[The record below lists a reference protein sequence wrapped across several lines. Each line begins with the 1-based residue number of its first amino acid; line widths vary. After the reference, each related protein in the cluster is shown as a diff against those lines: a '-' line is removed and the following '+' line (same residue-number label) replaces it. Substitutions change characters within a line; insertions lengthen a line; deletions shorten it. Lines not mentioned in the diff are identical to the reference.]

1 MSSPHIKNKSGK
13 SNLSSPNKPGGSI
26 IVLSDDENQRNKEKM
41 PLPRSPSSPKA
52 SSTWPDSKRYQ
63 YEVGLKNVKNASAKT
78 PETITAKY
86 SDIR

>member
-1 MSSPHIKNKSGK
+1 MP
-13 SNLSSPNKPGGSI
+13 
-26 IVLSDDENQRNKEKM
+26 
-41 PLPRSPSSPKA
+41 PLPSPSSPKA

-63 YEVGLKNVKNASAKT
+63 YEVRLKNIKNASTKT